1 MFLTVRRYLPQR
13 QAALAAVVFGFATPV
28 WSVAANG
35 VWPHTITV
43 FGICGMAWASATGR
57 WWWVGIFGGV
67 TLWGRLHAA
76 LIVAVLGLLVGLRRR
91 SPGIVLKVGVAS
103 VAFLVPMSLWT
114 HWMYG
119 TWNPTASYDTT
130 VFQDYA
136 EQNRLSIVNQL
147 GFWVA
152 PDRGILV
159 WTPLVLILVP
169 ALVRSWRQLPDW
181 SQSLVWGGL
190 AYTILQ
196 GVLNRFSG
204 GDVFYGYRLG
214 LEMLACATPALALST
229 PRMGRVA
236 RALLG
241 PVIALQL
248 LAISYGAVKDTAYLP
263 FDQAWHHNAFEVAV
277 THGGI
282 GMWLAVVLAV
292 AIGYLVQRIVTG
304 RGETASAGS

>member
-1 MFLTVRRYLPQR
+1 VRRYLPRR
-13 QAALAAVVFGFATPV
+13 QALLAAVVFGFATPV

-91 SPGIVLKVGVAS
+91 APGIVVKVGVAS
-103 VAFLVPMSLWT
+103 AAFLVLMVFWT

-130 VFQDYA
+130 VFEDYA
-136 EQNRLSIVNQL
+136 KQNRLSVSNQL
-147 GFWVA
+147 GFWIA

-159 WTPLVLILVP
+159 WTPLVLILLP
-169 ALVRSWRQLPDW
+169 ALVRSWKHLPDW

-229 PRMGRVA
+229 PRMGQVA
-236 RALLG
+236 RTLLG

-248 LAISYGAVKDTAYLP
+248 LAISYGAIKDTASIP

-277 THGGI
+277 THGGVA
-282 GMWLAVVLAV
+282 MWTAVVLTV
-292 AIGYLVQRIVTG
+292 AIGFLVQRIVRD
-304 RGETASAGS
+304 RGSASAGS

>member
-1 MFLTVRRYLPQR
+1 M
-13 QAALAAVVFGFATPV
+13 
-28 WSVAANG
+28 
-35 VWPHTITV
+35 
-43 FGICGMAWASATGR
+43 
-57 WWWVGIFGGV
+57 
-67 TLWGRLHAA
+67 
-76 LIVAVLGLLVGLRRR
+76 
-91 SPGIVLKVGVAS
+91 
-103 VAFLVPMSLWT
+103 
-114 HWMYG
+114 
-119 TWNPTASYDTT
+119 
-130 VFQDYA
+130 
-136 EQNRLSIVNQL
+136 
-147 GFWVA
+147 
-152 PDRGILV
+152 
-159 WTPLVLILVP
+159 
-169 ALVRSWRQLPDW
+169 RSWRQLPDW

-190 AYTILQ
+190 AYTVLQ

-229 PRMGRVA
+229 PHMGRVA

-263 FDQAWHHNAFEVAV
+263 FDHAWHHNAFEWAV
-277 THGGI
+277 THGGV